1 MNTPTPI
8 EVLDVIEL
16 GAPTLCAVVVLFPSI
31 VSDDNATPRG
41 LVADNTM
48 AHGHYFAAE
57 QLRKQGM
64 CFSLAYFLMF
74 GRAPRIS
81 HIVRG

>member
-1 MNTPTPI
+1 MITPTPI
-8 EVLDVIEL
+8 EVLDDVTL
-16 GAPTLCAVVVLFPSI
+16 SAPRACAIVVLFPSI

-48 AHGHYFAAE
+48 AHGHRFAAE

-64 CFSLAYFLMF
+64 CFSLAYFLIF
-74 GRAPRIS
+74 GRAPRFS
-81 HIVRG
+81 HMVRG

>member
-8 EVLDVIEL
+8 EVLDAVEL
-16 GAPTLCAVVVLFPSI
+16 GAPRACAVVVLFPSV
-31 VSDDNATPRG
+31 VSDDNVTQRG

-48 AHGHYFAAE
+48 AHGHRFAAD

-64 CFSLAYFLMF
+64 CFSLAYFLIF
-74 GRAPRIS
+74 GRAPRFS
-81 HIVRG
+81 HTVRS